1 MTMTP
6 LTYEPEESYMK
17 LAEAKLSFEEIR
29 ELREDEV
36 RVKR

>member
-1 MTMTP
+1 MPNKVKTGK
-6 LTYEPEESYMK
+6 EKE